1 MRYRSRLRLV
11 YSVTTG
17 FGADVHDELPA
28 PVALAAPRPP
38 RIQNAVRRRRH
49 LEQRHQHGPVG
60 PSLLKTPAQPL
71 DQRARTILQC
81 IVSELVDIQGG
92 KSPVQHGKTL
102 ADAAEVAWHRERVQY
117 SALAI
122 RDREGEALIGP
133 DPLDTYL
140 VARFRERHE
149 AALEARNMPSMPDA
163 RRAGGAH
170 TRRDDLTRRDGRGRD
185 RYL

>member
-49 LEQRHQHGPVG
+49 LEQRHQHGHVDS
-60 PSLLKTPAQPL
+60 SLLKTPPQAL
-71 DQRARTILQC
+71 DQRPRAVLER
-81 IVSELVDIQGG
+81 IVDELLEIQRGE
-92 KSPVQHGKTL
+92 SPVQHGKTL
-102 ADAAEVAWHRERVQY
+102 ADAAEVARHRERVQNR
-117 SALAI
+117 SLAI
-122 RDREGEALIGP
+122 GDRKGKALIGP

-140 VARFRERHE
+140 VCLLYTSD
-149 AALEARNMPSMPDA
+149 AA
-163 RRAGGAH
+163 
-170 TRRDDLTRRDGRGRD
+170 DDLLCVD
-185 RYL
+185 

>member
-28 PVALAAPRPP
+28 PVVLAAPRPP
-38 RIQNAVRRRRH
+38 RVENAVRRRRH

-60 PSLLKTPAQPL
+60 PGLLETPAQPL
-71 DQRARTILQC
+71 DQRARTILQR
-81 IVSELVDIQGG
+81 IVNELVDIQGG
-92 KSPVQHGKTL
+92 QSPVQHGKTL
-102 ADAAEVAWHRERVQY
+102 ADTAEVARHRERVQDR
-117 SALAI
+117 ALTI

-140 VARFRERHE
+140 VARFSQRHE
-149 AALEARNMPSMPDA
+149 AALEARNVPGMLNT
-163 RRAGGAH
+163 RHAGGSHA
-170 TRRDDLTRRDGRGRD
+170 RSDDCLLYTS
-185 RYL
+185 

>member
-49 LEQRHQHGPVG
+49 FEQRDQRGRVES
-60 PSLLKTPAQPL
+60 SLFETPAQPL

-81 IVSELVDIQGG
+81 IVDELVDIQGG
-92 KSPVQHGKTL
+92 ESPLQHGKTL
-102 ADAAEVAWHRERVQY
+102 ADAAEVARHRERVQDR
-117 SALAI
+117 SFAI
-122 RDREGEALIGP
+122 
-133 DPLDTYL
+133 
-140 VARFRERHE
+140 
-149 AALEARNMPSMPDA
+149 
-163 RRAGGAH
+163 
-170 TRRDDLTRRDGRGRD
+170 
-185 RYL
+185 